1 MKITR
6 NFLMLALTVTVLS
19 MFSFGQAASTATTKK
34 DSTKSAATSTDTK
47 ADKKASSKKAAAA
60 DLIDIN
66 SASKEELSSLPGIG
80 DAYSQKI
87 IDGRPY
93 SAKTQLVS
101 KKIVPKA
108 TYDGIKDK
116 IIAKHAAGAKKAKAA
131 KAETGTAKK

>member
-34 DSTKSAATSTDTK
+34 DSSKSATTSTETK
-47 ADKKASSKKAAAA
+47 ADKKASKKAAAA

-108 TYDGIKDK
+108 TYEGIKDK
-116 IIAKHAAGAKKAKAA
+116 IIAKHAAGEKKAKAA